1 MPDQNTPA
9 PGFQYGLANLKPAD
23 PQQKVALT
31 FPDGARRE
39 YPRDV
44 TGLEI
49 AKGISPSL
57 AKRTVAMALDGVI
70 ADLNDPISCD
80 AKIELVNRDDPRA
93 LELIR
98 HDAAHVLAEAVQSLW
113 PGTQVTIG
121 PVIENGF
128 YYDFFRNEPFTPED
142 FAAIEKKM
150 REIIARDRP
159 FTKEVWSREKTKQVF
174 RDKGEAFK
182 VELVDAIPGDEPIKI
197 YFQGDWFDLCRG
209 PHMSSTGK
217 VGNAFKLMKVAGA
230 YWRGDSNNPMLTR
243 IYGTAFA
250 KQEELDAYLKQIE
263 EAEKRDHRKLGRE
276 LDLFH
281 FQEEGPGVVFWHP
294 KGWTIFQALIAYMR
308 RRLTGDYSEVN
319 APQIL
324 DKVLWETSGH
334 WDWYRENMFAAQS
347 AGDEAEDKRWFAL
360 KPMNCP
366 GHVQIFKHGLKSYR
380 DLPLRLAE
388 FGVVHRYEPSGAMH
402 GLMRVRGFTQD
413 DAHVFCTEAQLADE
427 CLKINDL
434 ILSTYADFGF
444 EGELTVKLSTRPE
457 KRVGTDEMWDHAERV
472 MATVLAEIQA
482 SGSNRI
488 KTTINPGEGAFYGPK
503 FEYVLRDAIG
513 RDWQCGTTQVD
524 FNLPERF
531 GAFYIDADGSKKTPV
546 MVHRAICGSIER
558 FIGILIEHFAGN
570 FPLWLAPVQVVVTTI
585 TSEGDE
591 YAKVVA
597 AAARRAGL
605 RVEID
610 LRNEKINYKV
620 REHSLAKI
628 PALLVVGKK
637 EAEQHTVSI
646 RRLGSDKQQIMLLDD
661 ALVSL
666 SDEAMP
672 PDMRR
677 SADYE
682 DQTGLPTRRLFEK
695 TLRDALK
702 KKSESESIAVL
713 CLDLDELE
721 ELSNR
726 FRDKDL
732 VQKVLDRLNS
742 VVKVEFVA
750 HFDGNEF
757 AAIVADATMPAD
769 ELADKAVNALVGPYE
784 IRGYQEMLRPSVG
797 IAISPDHAKDHALL
811 LKRAQAA
818 LYFAKRKTPTRACVF
833 EPGMDHE
840 AEKQIERN
848 HNSKWT

>member
-1 MPDQNTPA
+1 MSDKNAPA
-9 PGFQYGLANLKPAD
+9 SGFQYSITNLKPAE
-23 PQQKVALT
+23 PLHKVTLT

-39 YPRDV
+39 YPKST

-57 AKRTVAMALDGVI
+57 AKRTVAMALDGI
-70 ADLNDPISCD
+70 LADLNDGIEQD
-80 AKIELVNRDDPRA
+80 AKIELISREDPRA

-142 FAAIEKKM
+142 FSAIEKKM
-150 REIIARDRP
+150 REIIARDKP
-159 FTKEVWSREKTKQVF
+159 FTKEVWDREKTKQVF
-174 RDKGEAFK
+174 RDKGENFK
-182 VELVDAIPGDEPIKI
+182 VELVDAIPGEEPIKI

-209 PHMSSTGK
+209 PHMTSTGK

-250 KQEELDAYLKQIE
+250 KQEDLDAYLKQIE

-388 FGVVHRYEPSGAMH
+388 FGVVHRYEASGAMH

-413 DAHVFCTEAQLADE
+413 DAHVFCTEAQLAEE
-427 CLKINDL
+427 CLKINEL

-444 EGELTVKLSTRPE
+444 EGELTVKLSTRPD

-472 MATVLAEIQA
+472 MATVLQEIQ
-482 SGSNRI
+482 SQSNNIR
-488 KTTINPGEGAFYGPK
+488 TTINPGEGAFYGPK

-531 GAFYIDADGSKKTPV
+531 GAFYIDADGSKKVPV
-546 MVHRAICGSIER
+546 MVHRAICGSMER
-558 FIGILIEHFAGN
+558 FIGILIEHYAGN
-570 FPLWLAPVQVVVTTI
+570 FPLWLAPTQAVVTTI

-628 PALLVVGKK
+628 PALLVVGRK
-637 EAEQHTVSI
+637 EAETHSVSV
-646 RRLGSDKQQIMLLDD
+646 RRLGSDGQKVMATDAAIA
-661 ALVSL
+661 ALV
-666 SDEAMP
+666 DEATP
-672 PDMRR
+672 PDIKRAR
-677 SADYE
+677 
-682 DQTGLPTRRLFEK
+682 
-695 TLRDALK
+695 
-702 KKSESESIAVL
+702 SIA
-713 CLDLDELE
+713 
-721 ELSNR
+721 
-726 FRDKDL
+726 
-732 VQKVLDRLNS
+732 
-742 VVKVEFVA
+742 
-750 HFDGNEF
+750 
-757 AAIVADATMPAD
+757 
-769 ELADKAVNALVGPYE
+769 
-784 IRGYQEMLRPSVG
+784 
-797 IAISPDHAKDHALL
+797 
-811 LKRAQAA
+811 
-818 LYFAKRKTPTRACVF
+818 
-833 EPGMDHE
+833 
-840 AEKQIERN
+840 
-848 HNSKWT
+848 

>member
-1 MPDQNTPA
+1 
-9 PGFQYGLANLKPAD
+9 
-23 PQQKVALT
+23 
-31 FPDGARRE
+31 
-39 YPRDV
+39 
-44 TGLEI
+44 
-49 AKGISPSL
+49 
-57 AKRTVAMALDGVI
+57 
-70 ADLNDPISCD
+70 
-80 AKIELVNRDDPRA
+80 
-93 LELIR
+93 
-98 HDAAHVLAEAVQSLW
+98 VQSLW

-150 REIIARDRP
+150 REIIARDKP
-159 FTKEVWSREKTKQVF
+159 FTKEVWDREKTKQVF
-174 RDKGEAFK
+174 RDKGENFK

-209 PHMSSTGK
+209 PHMTSTGK
-217 VGNAFKLMKVAGA
+217 IGGAFKLMKVAGA

-308 RRLTGDYSEVN
+308 RRLAGDYAEVN

-324 DKVLWETSGH
+324 DKALWETSGH
-334 WDWYRENMFAAQS
+334 WEWFRENMFAAQS

-413 DAHVFCTEAQLADE
+413 DAHVFCTEEQLADE

-434 ILSTYADFGF
+434 ILSVYADFGF
-444 EGELTVKLSTRPE
+444 TGDLTVKLSTRPE

-472 MATVLAEIQA
+472 MATLLSQIEAQGHN
-482 SGSNRI
+482 SRI
-488 KTTINPGEGAFYGPK
+488 KTAINPGEGAFYGPK

-531 GAFYIDADGSKKTPV
+531 GAFYIDADGSKKAPV
-546 MVHRAICGSIER
+546 MVHRAICGSMER
-558 FIGILIEHFAGN
+558 FIGILIEHYAGN
-570 FPLWLAPVQVVVTTI
+570 FPLWLAPIQAVVTTI

-637 EAEQHTVSI
+637 EAETHSVSV
-646 RRLGSDKQQIMLLDD
+646 RRLGSDGQKVMATDEAIA
-661 ALVSL
+661 ALVE
-666 SDEAMP
+666 EATP
-672 PDMRR
+672 PD
-677 SADYE
+677 
-682 DQTGLPTRRLFEK
+682 
-695 TLRDALK
+695 
-702 KKSESESIAVL
+702 V
-713 CLDLDELE
+713 
-721 ELSNR
+721 
-726 FRDKDL
+726 
-732 VQKVLDRLNS
+732 
-742 VVKVEFVA
+742 
-750 HFDGNEF
+750 
-757 AAIVADATMPAD
+757 
-769 ELADKAVNALVGPYE
+769 
-784 IRGYQEMLRPSVG
+784 
-797 IAISPDHAKDHALL
+797 
-811 LKRAQAA
+811 KRARSVA
-818 LYFAKRKTPTRACVF
+818 
-833 EPGMDHE
+833 
-840 AEKQIERN
+840 
-848 HNSKWT
+848 